1 MQPLVLHRAPAES
14 NPNREGAPS
23 RSWEAAAMQSF
34 IVGVGF
40 RAANRRFFWRAA
52 VLAAAALGLVHAPAS
67 AASCGSRA
75 DTEAVGKAAVADV
88 IRLFHMPAQ
97 PIDLFSV
104 QVAVTYAQAVVSPP
118 GGMVSLYY
126 AKRSGRWKRVAAGA
140 VPPAARKALFP
151 GGDFA
156 ACKNPHFL
164 NRGAS
169 G

>member
-1 MQPLVLHRAPAES
+1 MR
-14 NPNREGAPS
+14 
-23 RSWEAAAMQSF
+23 SF
-34 IVGVGF
+34 IVGVGL
-40 RAANRRFFWRAA
+40 RAAHRRFFWRAA
-52 VLAAAALGLVHAPAS
+52 VLAAAALGLVHAPAR
-67 AASCGSRA
+67 ATSCGSRA
-75 DTEAVGKAAVADV
+75 DTEAVGTAAVADV
-88 IRLFHMPAQ
+88 TRLFHMPAQ
-97 PIDLFSV
+97 PNDLFSV
-104 QVAVTYAQAVVSPP
+104 QVAATYGQAVVSPP

-126 AKRSGRWKRVAAGA
+126 AKHGGRWKRVAAGA